1 MGLEEL
7 EARIRRVEDIEAIR
21 KLKAT
26 YCDLV
31 DAGLEDPANLEAL
44 LAHFTADAKLDF
56 GMGAASQHEGLAGA
70 RTFFG
75 QLVAP
80 SIRFCM
86 HMIHNSFIEVEGDS
100 ARGRWYF
107 EVPAVDAGSGKAQ
120 WMAGRY
126 LEQYRRERGE
136 WKFAAMTVQW
146 CFIAPYDQGWAA
158 EARPLPRPADA
169 R

>member
-1 MGLEEL
+1 VEIEEL
-7 EARIRRVEDIEAIR
+7 AARVRRVEDIEAIR

-31 DAGLEDPANLEAL
+31 DAGLEEPANLEAL
-44 LAHFTADAKLDF
+44 LVHFTADAKLDF
-56 GMGAASQHEGLAGA
+56 GMGEASQHQGLDGA

-75 QLVAP
+75 KLVAP

-86 HMIHNSFIEVEGDS
+86 HMVHNSFIEVDGDS
-100 ARGRWYF
+100 AKGRWYF
-107 EVPAVDAGSGKAQ
+107 EVPAVDAGSGEAQ

-126 LEQYRRERGE
+126 LEEYRREGGR
-136 WKFAAMTVQW
+136 WKFASMAVQW
-146 CFIAPYDQGWAA
+146 AFIVPYAKGWAGA
-158 EARPLPRPADA
+158 AKPLPRPATA